1 MERYVGSSTCY
12 LDGILMTIPTSVNDS
27 FDTYTLLPSDLD
39 LSTLLA
45 LTVADYIHAVTLP
58 PPVWSN
64 TRTTACEI
72 CFRDWIPLTYHHL
85 IPKQIH
91 AKALKR
97 HWHDEWTLNSVAWLC
112 RACHSFVHRI
122 ARNEELAK
130 DWWTVELLLSRE
142 DVQAWTKWVGRVRWK
157 SR

>member
-1 MERYVGSSTCY
+1 MERYVNSPSSSM
-12 LDGILMTIPTSVNDS
+12 DDILLTIPTSVRDS
-27 FDTYTLLPSDLD
+27 FETYALLPPSLD
-39 LSTLLA
+39 LSKVLA
-45 LTVADYIHAVTLP
+45 LVVTDYTNAATLP

-72 CFRDWIPLTYHHL
+72 CCRDWIPLTYHHL

-97 HWHDEWTLNSVAWLC
+97 HWHEEWRLSSVAWLC

-122 ARNEELAK
+122 ASNEELAR
-130 DWWTVELLLSRE
+130 DWWSVKLLLSRE
-142 DVQAWTKWVGRVRWK
+142 DVQAWTKWASRIRWK